1 MRDRDGLHLD
11 LRGYA
16 GPLDLLLELVRAGR
30 VDVGAISLLDLA
42 VQFEAALEGAIGRG
56 DVPLSRLGDWLVAAA
71 NLALLRSRLLL
82 PEDSREGRE
91 ARLEAE
97 ALRRQLA
104 DRAAVAALADW
115 LGNRRQLGRQVFA
128 RGAPEHAQGEVSEGR
143 GATPVADL
151 TTLLRACL
159 ELMSR
164 PERVP
169 AYRPNPPDLW
179 RPPAAVARMR
189 RLLGEMADLGRDEAL
204 PLEHFLPSRAATPTP
219 SSAVLRWL
227 PLWSRAS
234 NSRVT
239 RLSAWSN
246 TNRSAK
252 SASAAPSLHRPA
264 SHDSGA
270 DGLRSRDEAHDA
282 RDGRTCDQRRLFVI
296 GSLAGYPGAAFG
308 PVLQDA
314 AVALSGAGRTDTC
327 RRARAPPADV
337 GGAD

>member
-219 SSAVLRWL
+219 LQRRAALASTLVAGLELARDAAIRLEQHEPFGQVGVSSPV
-227 PLWSRAS
+227 
-234 NSRVT
+234 
-239 RLSAWSN
+239 
-246 TNRSAK
+246 
-252 SASAAPSLHRPA
+252 APS
-264 SHDSGA
+264 
-270 DGLRSRDEAHDA
+270 A
-282 RDGRTCDQRRLFVI
+282 R
-296 GSLAGYPGAAFG
+296 
-308 PVLQDA
+308 
-314 AVALSGAGRTDTC
+314 VA
-327 RRARAPPADV
+327 
-337 GGAD
+337 